1 MLMCLQNASRKHDCV
16 ESSIW
21 EAIQTYP
28 EIRRDKLQGSKIL
41 WLLQRCRNNF
51 WPLWVR
57 IFICNRAS
65 TITWTFTFLFN
76 CFKILLYSMINN
88 SISVRLYFS
97 VSISGAES
105 PKAPAPLGME
115 SGAILT
121 HRLPLPP
128 CLIINMP
135 HRMLDYISKGPK
147 TRLDMLAGQ
156 LEWKTPTK
164 GCKWIFS
171 RPQGQ

>member
-1 MLMCLQNASRKHDCV
+1 
-16 ESSIW
+16 
-21 EAIQTYP
+21 
-28 EIRRDKLQGSKIL
+28 
-41 WLLQRCRNNF
+41 
-51 WPLWVR
+51 
-57 IFICNRAS
+57 
-65 TITWTFTFLFN
+65 
-76 CFKILLYSMINN
+76 MINN

-105 PKAPAPLGME
+105 PKAPATLGME

-128 CLIINMP
+128 CLITNMP

-156 LEWKTPTK
+156 LE
-164 GCKWIFS
+164 
-171 RPQGQ
+171 

>member
-1 MLMCLQNASRKHDCV
+1 MIALSHQYGKQFKHIQKLD
-16 ESSIW
+16 ETNFRDPKSFAYSKGA
-21 EAIQTYP
+21 AI
-28 EIRRDKLQGSKIL
+28 
-41 WLLQRCRNNF
+41 
-51 WPLWVR
+51 
-57 IFICNRAS
+57 IFDLCGYE
-65 TITWTFTFLFN
+65 FLFVIELRLSLDLLHLYSTV
-76 CFKILLYSMINN
+76 FKILLYSMINN

-135 HRMLDYISKGPK
+135 DRMLDYISKGPK

-156 LEWKTPTK
+156 LE
-164 GCKWIFS
+164 
-171 RPQGQ
+171 

>member
-1 MLMCLQNASRKHDCV
+1 
-16 ESSIW
+16 
-21 EAIQTYP
+21 
-28 EIRRDKLQGSKIL
+28 
-41 WLLQRCRNNF
+41 
-51 WPLWVR
+51 
-57 IFICNRAS
+57 
-65 TITWTFTFLFN
+65 
-76 CFKILLYSMINN
+76 MINN

-147 TRLDMLAGQ
+147 NRLGWLGSWSEKHQPKAASGSSANHKGNRHSDAG
-156 LEWKTPTK
+156 ET
-164 GCKWIFS
+164 
-171 RPQGQ
+171 